1 MQKTNLIPQIA
12 LAVMLAISVVIGLV
26 FFFGGDVDP
35 NAEYVEPNFT
45 GALLN
50 WAYVLIGLVCFA
62 TVIAAV
68 MGFIT
73 SIQSDPKSALIGL
86 GSMVALGLLL
96 LITYFAAD
104 THQLPLAT
112 GEAQSEFD
120 LRISGMCIVSAFLL
134 AGIASFVALF
144 GWVLKRF

>member
-73 SIQSDPKSALIGL
+73 SIQSDPKSASL
-86 GSMVALGLLL
+86 
-96 LITYFAAD
+96 T
-104 THQLPLAT
+104 
-112 GEAQSEFD
+112 
-120 LRISGMCIVSAFLL
+120 
-134 AGIASFVALF
+134 
-144 GWVLKRF
+144 